1 MAASLPAAVAAAL
14 MGSPG
19 SPQQRGSVG
28 RLVLDAVSSEEFA
41 TASDSQHGSLPLEKK
56 LVSSQSP
63 ASDFLHDP
71 EKQEVKLE
79 EIKLL
84 VSDEQFVKSGCAT
97 PAAARLGGRMGG
109 AKFPVEAEA
118 PTEAAPPMKQA
129 SAMGTAAYDE
139 DECRETTKG
148 LSERQSLVLA
158 VVDGI
163 VEGNVDVSL
172 SEVLRLLDGMGVPH
186 VPQGP
191 RLVRDR
197 VALLRKRRALLRC
210 SSE

>member
-1 MAASLPAAVAAAL
+1 
-14 MGSPG
+14 
-19 SPQQRGSVG
+19 
-28 RLVLDAVSSEEFA
+28 
-41 TASDSQHGSLPLEKK
+41 
-56 LVSSQSP
+56 
-63 ASDFLHDP
+63 
-71 EKQEVKLE
+71 
-79 EIKLL
+79 
-84 VSDEQFVKSGCAT
+84 
-97 PAAARLGGRMGG
+97 MGG

-139 DECRETTKG
+139 DEFREATKG

-197 VALLRKRRALLRC
+197 VAFLRKRRALLRC